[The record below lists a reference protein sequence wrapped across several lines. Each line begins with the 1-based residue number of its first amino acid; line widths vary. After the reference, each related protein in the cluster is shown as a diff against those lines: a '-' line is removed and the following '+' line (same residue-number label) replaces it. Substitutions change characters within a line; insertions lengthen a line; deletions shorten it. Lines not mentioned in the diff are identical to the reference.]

1 MPALCDA
8 GHGNSR
14 GRPSQLTSVDDPTS
28 QLRARARAGDADAFG
43 AVFDAC
49 AKAVYNHAFRL
60 TGDWSAA
67 EEVLS
72 MTFLEAWRCRGA
84 IAADGGSLRPWLLG
98 IATNLARGQR
108 RAAWRHRTALA
119 RLAVADERPDF
130 ADDASGRLDDAAR
143 IKALHRALAGLPGPE
158 LEVLAL
164 CVWSGLGYAAAAE
177 ALNVP
182 VGTVRSRL
190 SRARARL
197 ARLTDREL
205 SRPDRR
211 GATREH
217 SREPSPVP
225 DQLLGRRAI
234 AGPSDTPGPP
244 GKEARR

>member
-1 MPALCDA
+1 
-8 GHGNSR
+8 
-14 GRPSQLTSVDDPTS
+14 VDDPTS

-49 AKAVYNHAFRL
+49 GKSVYNHAFRL

-67 EEVLS
+67 EEVMS
-72 MTFLEAWRCRGA
+72 MTFLEAWRCRDA

-98 IATNLARGQR
+98 IATNLARSQR

-119 RLAVADERPDF
+119 RLAVADELPDF

-143 IKALHRALAGLPGPE
+143 IKAVHRALAGLPGRE

-164 CVWSGLGYAAAAE
+164 CVWSGLGYAEAAE
-177 ALNVP
+177 ALDVP

-205 SRPDRR
+205 SRPSSL
-211 GATREH
+211 TTIHENF
-217 SREPSPVP
+217 REPSRMP
-225 DQLLGRRAI
+225 DQLRSGRAV
-234 AGPSDTPGPP
+234 AGPSDTSDTPGTS